1 MNQPKSLLSQ
11 QQPGNLNKESVH
23 SASFSPVASQPP
35 KGEAS
40 HAASKKCD
48 HTNYENIIKNYKIR
62 ENELI
67 LALEAVVHRCQHLE
81 RQRDNQVVFR

>member
-1 MNQPKSLLSQ
+1 MNQPKSLLPQ
-11 QQPGNLNKESVH
+11 KPGNLNKENVY
-23 SASFSPVASQPP
+23 SASSASVASQPP
-35 KGEAS
+35 KGEGS

-48 HTNYENIIKNYKIR
+48 QTSYENIIKNYKIR